1 MLFEYSP
8 DDYRDKYLGHIKL
21 SKNTTC
27 SNQSVVNPIEFEQL
41 VKKMKEESITKDI
54 LENNDYSNIDHNSYQ
69 SKLSSGMNFC
79 PNCSADALQY
89 EPHYGI
95 VCIDCGQKIRN
106 IMTNNSEWQEY
117 NQSKIGCLKDDAR
130 CSNYSSTIVPNIS
143 RKMTFKGINYYSP
156 LNQIHA
162 WSETSYKDKSM
173 YKTYR
178 DMLDTFKELE
188 LNHVVIEAFKVYKRI
203 YEKKLYR
210 GRNRKA
216 IKAGCILYVT
226 RKSDNCKIRTIS
238 PLRIGKIAGIS
249 KNSVLN
255 GHKKVKEILHR
266 YNLGS
271 IDTAP
276 LNTDDYIAKHCN
288 TLGITIKDQ
297 KYAQKLMTGLRS
309 LGTVSDNTNKTQIT
323 GCIYTVVCMNNIDNI
338 SKDEIVN
345 VCGISDVTLNKCFN
359 KILSVVDQIIN
370 LDQYQKTNLGLNF

>member
-1 MLFEYSP
+1 MLFEYNA
-8 DDYRDKYLGHIKL
+8 DIYLNKYSDHIKL
-21 SKNTTC
+21 SQNTKC
-27 SNQSVVNPIEFEQL
+27 SDIVNPIEFEQL
-41 VKKMKEESITKDI
+41 MKKMKEESITKDI
-54 LENNDYSNIDHNSYQ
+54 LENNDYSNIDHVTYKN
-69 SKLSSGMNFC
+69 KLSKPMNFC
-79 PNCSADALQY
+79 PNCKADALQY

-95 VCIDCGQKIRN
+95 VCIECGRKIHN

-130 CSNYSSTIVPNIS
+130 CSNYSSTIVPNIG
-143 RKMTFKGINYYSP
+143 RKMTFKGLNYYSP

-178 DMLDTFKELE
+178 DMLDTFQELE

-210 GRNRKA
+210 GRNRRA

-226 RKSDNCKIRTIS
+226 RKSDDPKIRTIS
-238 PLRIGKIAGIS
+238 PLRIGKVSGLS
-249 KNSVLN
+249 KNAVLN

-271 IDTAP
+271 TDTAP

-288 TLGITIKDQ
+288 TLGIDDINQ
-297 KYAQKLMTGLRS
+297 KYAQELMNGLQI

-323 GCIYTVVCMNNIDNI
+323 GCIYTIVCMNNIENI
-338 SKDEIVN
+338 SKEEIVD
-345 VCGISDVTLNKCFN
+345 VCGISDVTLSKCFN
-359 KILSVVDQIIN
+359 KILTVIDQIIK
-370 LDQYQKTNLGLNF
+370 LDSDQKTNLGI